1 MPTQISLNF
10 IVIIAEWTPWR
21 RYIQAETLLRLVL
34 WNEALFE
41 QELLRPCYL
50 LAVKRLVS
58 PPAAQYTLCIIVAC
72 IIVAGRL
79 ILLWLWDILRSTPR
93 AAA

>member
-10 IVIIAEWTPWR
+10 IVIIDEWTPWR

-41 QELLRPCYL
+41 QENYNVSIFSPLNVSYRRP
-50 LAVKRLVS
+50 
-58 PPAAQYTLCIIVAC
+58 
-72 IIVAGRL
+72 
-79 ILLWLWDILRSTPR
+79 PR
-93 AAA
+93 NIRYA

>member
-10 IVIIAEWTPWR
+10 IVIIDEWTPWR

-50 LAVKRLVS
+50 LAFKRSVRARRAIYAMHNSSLYNGSRAPYFALALGHLAV
-58 PPAAQYTLCIIVAC
+58 
-72 IIVAGRL
+72 
-79 ILLWLWDILRSTPR
+79 RS
-93 AAA
+93 